1 MLSPK
6 SDAKVEVLGH
16 RKREHCT
23 PFLFGKNCY
32 TCEKKAV
39 LLRDFF
45 NSKSMK
51 MYELIYDL
59 KKLGY
64 WKPLLCKECM
74 RTLDRYYAIYELIL
88 RYEPERKYGYLRR
101 LFKREDFAALI
112 PKDRYGAFRWDSSTI
127 KWIIREMEQEV

>member
-1 MLSPK
+1 
-6 SDAKVEVLGH
+6 
-16 RKREHCT
+16 
-23 PFLFGKNCY
+23 
-32 TCEKKAV
+32 
-39 LLRDFF
+39 
-45 NSKSMK
+45 MK